1 MENIVSAS
9 QLKGIEYNIRKSI
22 ILLSNMARILQ
33 CLYRSPGWY
42 FVMKL

>member
-1 MENIVSAS
+1 MENRVTAS

-33 CLYRSPGWY
+33 CFYRFPGCY